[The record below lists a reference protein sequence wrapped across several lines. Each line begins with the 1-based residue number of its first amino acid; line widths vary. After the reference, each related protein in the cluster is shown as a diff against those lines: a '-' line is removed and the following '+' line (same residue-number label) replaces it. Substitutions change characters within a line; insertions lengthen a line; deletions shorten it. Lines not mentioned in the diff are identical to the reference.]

1 MKIKQLKVKSNPCKS
16 WKEIFQNPCDITL
29 ESFKTGTVKINRRG
43 TINTEHPEAGHIKD
57 EVIIVPI
64 IAHLIHHDEFG
75 YFLLDTG
82 LDASYTHDPKGGI
95 GGSFADEFIQLE
107 NENINYH
114 LDSLNIKLDG
124 VFLSHMHSDHI
135 AGVRELPKNI
145 PYVAAKGEI
154 GGYKPEFG
162 DFLRDIQTL
171 YEIDFSKLEDKPP
184 LGPCADLFGD
194 GSLWAVSTPG
204 HSKGHTS
211 FLINSLKEPILLT
224 MDAAFIMDNL
234 KLKVAPSDY
243 TWDIKMAQQSLEQ
256 IISFLEDYPEVKVEP
271 GHEFFLKGR

>member
-1 MKIKQLKVKSNPCKS
+1 MKIKKLKVKPIPYKS
-16 WKEIFQNPCDITL
+16 WKEIFQNPSSITL

-43 TINTEHPEAGHIKD
+43 TINTKHPESGHIKD
-57 EVIIVPI
+57 EVLIVPI
-64 IAHLIHHDEFG
+64 IAHLIHHDELG

-82 LDASYTHDPKGGI
+82 LDASYTHDLKGGI
-95 GGSFADEFIQLE
+95 KGSFADEFIQVE
-107 NENINYH
+107 KENINYH
-114 LDSLNIKLDG
+114 LDILKVKLDG

-154 GGYKPEFG
+154 EGYKPECG
-162 DFLRDIQTL
+162 DFLRDVQTL

-194 GSLWAVSTPG
+194 GSLWAVFTPG
-204 HSKGHTS
+204 HSKGHIS
-211 FLINSLKEPILLT
+211 FLINSLKEPIFLT

-234 KLKVAPSDY
+234 KLNVAPSDY
-243 TWDIKMAQQSLEQ
+243 TWDINMAQKSLEQ
-256 IISFLEDYPEVKVEP
+256 IISFLEDYPKVRVRP
-271 GHEFFLKGR
+271 GHEF